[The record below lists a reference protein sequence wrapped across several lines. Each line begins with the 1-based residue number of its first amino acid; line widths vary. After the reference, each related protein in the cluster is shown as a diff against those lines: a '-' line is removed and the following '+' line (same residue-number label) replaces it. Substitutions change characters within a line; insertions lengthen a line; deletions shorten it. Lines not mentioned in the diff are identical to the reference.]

1 MHPEGGGQRWSKRAS
16 NYMFVLRCSTDHS
29 ARDPFSGT
37 WHRSLLDVT
46 TTSQS
51 ARGRAPSRSWSRR
64 NPTMCSAWS
73 QRRAW
78 TGCRWP
84 SCRRPRAAPSAAAAK
99 AVALYDVIVL
109 PAFAPGEG
117 SALKPLTQHVLAN
130 LHLFTSKQ
138 KKTLEKAVA
147 SWASGGQP
155 AAARAAERGRGGS
168 ERRGRSGSPSAGRS
182 RSRTRQRRRSPR
194 RRERSRSPKRR
205 DRSRSAARASR
216 SPSRRGSRSR
226 ARKDR
231 RKS

>member
-1 MHPEGGGQRWSKRAS
+1 MESE
-16 NYMFVLRCSTDHS
+16 
-29 ARDPFSGT
+29 
-37 WHRSLLDVT
+37 VT
-46 TTSQS
+46 
-51 ARGRAPSRSWSRR
+51 SRR
-64 NPTMCSAWS
+64 NYNKPKREGKGPVEELVSTEPDHVLSMEPETRVDWLQMALM
-73 QRRAW
+73 Q
-78 TGCRWP
+78 
-84 SCRRPRAAPSAAAAK
+84 AALGKLK